1 MKVIAFHGPRR
12 RVSASPATRDKPT
25 VTIKQGA
32 LVLVIGVLLGALLN
46 EFVLKAPVLQ
56 GTQVGQA
63 VPEFS
68 TPPLTKNLHGLT
80 SRDLK
85 GTVSIVNVFASWCA
99 DCRAEHPLIMRIAAR
114 GYVPVHG
121 LNYKDEP
128 DAAVRWLKTLGNPY
142 VRTGSDRSGEIAAML
157 GVRDPPETL
166 LIGPFGRIIY
176 RHRGPLTRQ
185 AFRDS
190 LLPLLQSLLEI
201 DEGDY

>member
-1 MKVIAFHGPRR
+1 MKVIAFHGPRQCT
-12 RVSASPATRDKPT
+12 VSPETREKP
-25 VTIKQGA
+25 VMSLKLGA
-32 LVLVIGVLLGALLN
+32 LVLLIGLVIGALVDAL
-46 EFVLKAPVLQ
+46 VLKAPVE
-56 GTQVGQA
+56 GTRVGRV

-68 TPPLTKNLHGLT
+68 TPPLTKSSHGLS

-128 DAAVRWLKTLGNPY
+128 EAAVRWLKTLGNPY
-142 VRTGSDRSGEIAAML
+142 VRAGSDRSGDVAALL

-166 LIGPFGRIIY
+166 LIGPMGRIIY
-176 RHRGPLTRQ
+176 RHRGPLTRE
-185 AFRDS
+185 AFRDAVF
-190 LLPLLQSLLEI
+190 PLLWSLLEL

>member
-1 MKVIAFHGPRR
+1 MKVIAFHGPRQR
-12 RVSASPATRDKPT
+12 AFASPAAREKPIVSLKLGT
-25 VTIKQGA
+25 LLLLIGF
-32 LVLVIGVLLGALLN
+32 VIGAVLD
-46 EFVLKAPVLQ
+46 EFVLKAPVE
-56 GTQVGQA
+56 GRRIGHV

-68 TPPLTKNLHGLT
+68 TPPVMKTLHGLS

-128 DAAVRWLKTLGNPY
+128 TAAVLWLKTLGNPY
-142 VRTGSDRSGEIAAML
+142 VRAGADRNGDVGAML

-166 LIGPFGRIIY
+166 LIGPLGRIIY
-176 RHRGPLTRQ
+176 RHRGPLTRE

-190 LLPLLQSLLEI
+190 IFPLLQSLLEL

>member
-1 MKVIAFHGPRR
+1 MKVSAFHGPHLRQ
-12 RVSASPATRDKPT
+12 SASATRHAPI
-25 VTIKQGA
+25 VTLKQGS
-32 LVLVIGVLLGALLN
+32 LVLLVGLFIGALIN
-46 EFVLKAPVLQ
+46 EFVLKAPVE
-56 GTQVGQA
+56 GTRVGRI

-68 TPPLTKNLHGLT
+68 APPLMTNVRGLS

-85 GTVSIVNVFASWCA
+85 GTVSIVNIFASWCG

-114 GYVPVHG
+114 GYVAVHG

-128 DAAVRWLKTLGNPY
+128 DAAVRWLRTLGNPY
-142 VRTGSDRSGEIAAML
+142 VRAGADRNGEVAAML

-190 LLPLLQSLLEI
+190 ILPLLQSLLEI